1 MSRVIGVT
9 LVLVLLLSE
18 GIAQIPEPDQEQ
30 PQTKSAV
37 GSQAQKPPRTVRRSS
52 SSIQSMIAYGSF
64 ALGDEERFGP
74 MMLVQYSFNRTARP
88 QFDVFA
94 GVLFRTGSSGPIDE
108 REYVPL
114 ASHFAYPYHSYPSYG
129 DYYTD
134 PYYRRPLVSIGATF
148 FGADV
153 SLYLAEG
160 DIRPYVGFGASF
172 VFWSHL
178 SSVSGTIAPNLKAG
192 LDVRV
197 ADTFSAFGEVR
208 RMFGVPTFI
217 GPTTPKF
224 DGLTAAAIGVSFA
237 PRLR

>member
-1 MSRVIGVT
+1 MRRAIGVL
-9 LVLVLLLSE
+9 LVLVFLLSE
-18 GIAQIPEPDQEQ
+18 GLAQLPQPDQNQ
-30 PQTKSAV
+30 SQTKSAINSPV
-37 GSQAQKPPRTVRRSS
+37 QRPVRPVRRSS
-52 SSIQSMIAYGSF
+52 SSFQSMIAYGSF

-74 MMLVQYSFNRTARP
+74 MMLVQYSFNRTSRP
-88 QFDVFA
+88 QFDLFA
-94 GVLFRTGSSGPIDE
+94 GVLFRTGSSSPIDE

-114 ASHFAYPYHSYPSYG
+114 ASHFAYPYRSYPSYG

-134 PYYRRPLVSIGATF
+134 PYYRRPLVSIGAAF

-160 DIRPYVGFGASF
+160 DVRPYVGFGASF
-172 VFWSHL
+172 AFWSHL
-178 SSVSGTIAPNLKAG
+178 NSVSGTIAPNLKAG

-197 ADTFSAFGEVR
+197 ADSFSAFGEVR

-224 DGLTAAAIGVSFA
+224 DGLTAAAIGLAFA
-237 PRLR
+237 PRF